1 MWQKTQNNN
10 GLNQREVYPSPLSR
24 PRREGPQLVWQS
36 TVSRTQAPLCKAP
49 IPGSPHGSGGLLEL
63 QAPSGK
69 RGKHIEIHAPP
80 FEDTCWKSHKP
91 LLDSGQ
97 ELSHMAPL
105 AGRCALCMR
114 RHWEISRTLCHN
126 PSHWATGRIQ
136 CVDSWQTLRTGPA
149 RHIVSAHFT

>member
-10 GLNQREVYPSPLSR
+10 GLNQREVYPSSLSR
-24 PRREGPQLVWQS
+24 PRREGPQLVWQC

-49 IPGSPHGSGGLLEL
+49 IPRSPHGSGGLLEL

-69 RGKHIEIHAPP
+69 RGKHIEIHAPL

-97 ELSHMAPL
+97 ALSHMGPP
-105 AGRCALCMR
+105 R
-114 RHWEISRTLCHN
+114 WEMCTLYEEILGN
-126 PSHWATGRIQ
+126 KQDSATIH
-136 CVDSWQTLRTGPA
+136 LTGQLGEFSVWI
-149 RHIVSAHFT
+149 HGKH